1 MYVRWNVQ
9 KVLNVMHCNVARN
22 VGAAKQA
29 HQLWRREQL
38 YMLLDHCKKLTNMC
52 HFRITLSISWSQV
65 SLIHLY
71 VMHNTKKRDLS
82 IQGTARILFSAGT
95 LDKALQCFFTRVTSR
110 SRARAAFKDSFR
122 LVQLFGSLSHSL
134 SSISFLARFFFV
146 YLLNDTSIIQRKTR

>member
-22 VGAAKQA
+22 VGAAKHA

-71 VMHNTKKRDLS
+71 VMHNTKKKGSVHLGNCSNTIFGRNSGQGPPMFFYTRDVSL
-82 IQGTARILFSAGT
+82 
-95 LDKALQCFFTRVTSR
+95 
-110 SRARAAFKDSFR
+110 ARAAFKDSFR

>member
-71 VMHNTKKRDLS
+71 VMHNTKKKGSVHLGNCSNTIFGRNSGQGPPMFFYTRDVSL
-82 IQGTARILFSAGT
+82 A
-95 LDKALQCFFTRVTSR
+95 
-110 SRARAAFKDSFR
+110 RARCF
-122 LVQLFGSLSHSL
+122 Q
-134 SSISFLARFFFV
+134 RFFPPCAIVWFSESFTFL
-146 YLLNDTSIIQRKTR
+146 YFFPGTIFLCLSFE